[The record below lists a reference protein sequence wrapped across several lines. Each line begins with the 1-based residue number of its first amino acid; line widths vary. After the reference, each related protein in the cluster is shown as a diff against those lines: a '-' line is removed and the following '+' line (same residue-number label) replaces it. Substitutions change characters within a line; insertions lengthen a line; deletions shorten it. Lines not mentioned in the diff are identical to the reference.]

1 MKDGKIESFNELMDK
16 VEDRK
21 MNCDVDMC
29 RLFNVKGANWCV
41 LGHQP
46 DECSF
51 RKKILKAQTAPVVGY
66 EASLERP
73 TWKVKIKGD
82 AGEYEIWAIDWLN
95 QKALVYR
102 ACGDEWVQLS
112 KLVIAT
118 QRKN

>member
-1 MKDGKIESFNELMDK
+1 MKTPIKN
-16 VEDRK
+16 

-29 RLFNVKGANWCV
+29 RLFDAEGDNWCK
-41 LGHQP
+41 LGHKP

-51 RKKILKAQTAPVVGY
+51 RKRLLKADQEPMENTPCSDG
-66 EASLERP
+66 ASLERP

-82 AGEYEIWAIDWLN
+82 AGEYEIWAIDWLE

-112 KLVIAT
+112 KLAIVS
-118 QRKN
+118 Q